1 MTPAG
6 RQPKLASTRIA
17 ARGGR
22 SASPLAGMRGRQR
35 VRVRGDEH
43 AHEDGSRGLGLGRF
57 LAGRQAF
64 SAHVMTFLLRSR
76 AQDEE
81 SARQAL
87 RVSKSAGQFDL
98 LLRQPR

>member
-1 MTPAG
+1 
-6 RQPKLASTRIA
+6 
-17 ARGGR
+17 
-22 SASPLAGMRGRQR
+22 
-35 VRVRGDEH
+35 
-43 AHEDGSRGLGLGRF
+43 
-57 LAGRQAF
+57 
-64 SAHVMTFLLRSR
+64 VMTFLLRSR